1 MASVSAM
8 YKPDVSEIAQA
19 ILEHLRR
26 NPEAQ
31 DTLAGVVQ
39 WWLPSQEIKPRTA
52 TIKDALSEL
61 VAAGLVIRIEGK
73 DMQVSYRLC
82 AFENQSID
90 PGA

>member
-1 MASVSAM
+1 M

-19 ILEHLRR
+19 ILDHLRR

-31 DTLAGVVQ
+31 DTLAGIVQ
-39 WWLPSQEIKPRTA
+39 WWLPAHEIKPRTA

-73 DMQVSYRLC
+73 DTQVSYRLC

-90 PGA
+90 PSA